1 MPEDRLATFH
11 IYGDE
16 SGKLKGK
23 SDYTS
28 FCGYVAHVSEWHRF
42 SMEWNNCRFRW
53 QVPPVH
59 MARVMSPDKKD
70 DEWRK
75 VKENWG
81 QAWEKKRELMLGDFA
96 ATIRSAQ
103 IACVGAVVDSRHFR
117 LLAERD
123 SLFTELHKD
132 PIHLSFHIFV
142 MRGIE
147 KTEVIDKH
155 SPIGIVV
162 DEDPE
167 FAMGCY
173 EQLTGL
179 KQTFPK
185 VRERVHGISFV
196 NDASYPGIQA
206 ADIISYESRRLMV
219 ERITRPD
226 AEPSELFLDLT
237 LNGTHQPQFYTP
249 AVLDKLQTSN
259 PLKGQDDNAAE
270 LS

>member
-1 MPEDRLATFH
+1 
-11 IYGDE
+11 
-16 SGKLKGK
+16 
-23 SDYTS
+23 
-28 FCGYVAHVSEWHRF
+28 
-42 SMEWNNCRFRW
+42 
-53 QVPPVH
+53 
-59 MARVMSPDKKD
+59 MSPDNKD

-81 QAWEKKRELMLGDFA
+81 KAWEKKRELMLGDFA

-103 IACVGAVVDSRHFR
+103 IACVGAVVDARHFR
-117 LLAERD
+117 LLAKQD
-123 SLFTELHKD
+123 SLFADLHKD

-142 MRGIE
+142 MGGIE

-155 SPIGIVV
+155 APIGIVV

-179 KQTFPK
+179 KQAFPK
-185 VRERVHGISFV
+185 VQERVHAISFV

-219 ERITRPD
+219 ERITKPD
-226 AEPSELFLDLT
+226 AEASELFLDLT
-237 LNGTHQPQFYTP
+237 LHGTHQPNFYTP
-249 AVLDKLQTSN
+249 AVLDKLQASN
-259 PLKGQDDNAAE
+259 PLKGQDDNAAKQ
-270 LS
+270 S